1 MPDKDTQPDIYLA
14 STSPRR
20 HELLAQIGVN
30 FAVLRVDVD
39 EQHVPGEAPVDYVT
53 RLALVK
59 ARAGKALLDAGD
71 SCPVLGADTTVVA
84 DDRIMGK
91 PRDREDAVAMLLSL
105 SGRTHQVFS
114 AVALAG
120 THEAVRVSTSGVT
133 FRTLTT
139 AECQAYW
146 ETGEPRDKAGGYA
159 IQGRAAQFVAWLE
172 GSYSGV
178 MGLPLYETVEL
189 FKEFKINIL

>member
-20 HELLAQIGVN
+20 HELLAQIGVS
-30 FAVLRVDVD
+30 FAVLHVDVD
-39 EQHVPGEAPVDYVT
+39 ERHLPGEAPADYVT
-53 RLALVK
+53 RLALAK
-59 ARAGKALLDAGD
+59 ARAGKALLGAGD

-84 DDRIMGK
+84 DDTIMGK
-91 PRDREDAVAMLLSL
+91 PRDREDAVAMLLIL
-105 SGRTHQVFS
+105 SGRTHQVIS

-120 THEAVRVSTSGVT
+120 THEAARVSTSGVT
-133 FRTLTT
+133 FRTLTV